1 MIFTKRQLKRN
12 LDWKE
17 SKSLKLNTKTG
28 QFSISPKMIDLF
40 KSGIALAYDETT
52 NKTYLYSTTDGYTIS
67 SLGKL
72 SSKNFLADFI
82 KFLNPTDKGNLFYDI
97 LDPVIIESSGTN
109 INLYELCFDSFIP
122 EKVKENNNTLIINE
136 QPTSI

>member
-1 MIFTKRQLKRN
+1 MIFTKRQIKRN

-28 QFSISPKMIDLF
+28 QFSISPNMIELF
-40 KSGIALAYDETT
+40 KVGVALAYDEAT
-52 NKTYLYSTTDGYTIS
+52 NKTYLYATNEGYSIS
-67 SLGKL
+67 NLGKL
-72 SSKNFLADFI
+72 SSKNFLADFN
-82 KFLNPTDKGNLFYDI
+82 KFLNPAEKGNLFYDI
-97 LDPVIIESSGTN
+97 LDAITIESNGSN

-136 QPTSI
+136 QLTSI